1 MQRIF
6 FTDITNVKIDDEY
19 HFQYFWLSTG
29 AYNSDCVMLDSE
41 LKSLHLCFFLL
52 FFLVIIIIIFLYI
65 FDSAPSG
72 TATFDLYLQ
81 ASQRQRQD

>member
-6 FTDITNVKIDDEY
+6 FTDITNVKMDDEY

-29 AYNSDCVMLDSE
+29 AYNSDCVTLDSE
-41 LKSLHLCFFLL
+41 LQSSHLL
-52 FFLVIIIIIFLYI
+52 FFCFFCFAFFFLYI

-72 TATFDLYLQ
+72 TAMFDLYLQ